1 MTDRSDLIRQAN
13 AFRQQ
18 AERESD
24 ENLRQRLNRIAD
36 QYEHL
41 AESQAWSE
49 AHPAD
54 ASALAEVFTKRS

>member
-13 AFRQQ
+13 DFRQQ
-18 AERESD
+18 AEREAD
-24 ENLRQRLNRIAD
+24 ESLRERLIRMAD
-36 QYEHL
+36 HYDHL

-54 ASALAEVFTKRS
+54 AAALADVFIKRS

>member
-1 MTDRSDLIRQAN
+1 MTDRSDLLRQAG
-13 AFRQQ
+13 ALRHQ
-18 AERESD
+18 AEREGD
-24 ENLRQRLNRIAD
+24 EDLRQRLIRMAD
-36 QYEHL
+36 QYKHL